1 MLARKKTSRSSLA
14 IDLDDDNL
22 RQILKYE
29 AFSIT
34 SGANPDHGTH
44 FSDHFSGLTFRMKQS
59 NCFPI

>member
-22 RQILKYE
+22 RRILKYE

-34 SGANPDHGTH
+34 SGANPDHGDSMNFLDPF
-44 FSDHFSGLTFRMKQS
+44 FSHTF
-59 NCFPI
+59 